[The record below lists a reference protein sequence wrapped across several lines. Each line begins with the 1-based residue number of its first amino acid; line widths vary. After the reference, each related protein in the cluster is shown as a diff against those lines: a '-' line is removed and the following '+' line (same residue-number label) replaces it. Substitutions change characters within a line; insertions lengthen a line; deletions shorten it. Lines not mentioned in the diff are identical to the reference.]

1 MVEPP
6 QIRMANDIAAQ
17 FRHRPPA
24 EAAGEVAEHI
34 RLFWEE
40 RMRAD
45 LLAQVAAAP
54 EGDDGID
61 PIVIDAAALLRADAP
76 GPTA

>member
-1 MVEPP
+1 MTESP
-6 QIRMANDIAAQ
+6 QIRMANDIADQ

-24 EAAGEVAEHI
+24 EAAAEVAHHI
-34 RLFWEE
+34 RLFWEP

-45 LLAQVAAAP
+45 LLAHAA

-61 PIVIDAAALLRADAP
+61 PIVTAAVELLRADATTTGVEEP
-76 GPTA
+76 